1 MEMAAKCHNTQFL
14 DDHLADFMEDIDVA
28 LEMTALEIESVKEKL
43 DKEKTR
49 TLRTKMTDEYVNE
62 LFDKVKE
69 GFEHYNVTMIEA
81 AMEELRKCYL
91 TKEQSQLAERL
102 QEAFDE
108 FEYEKGLA
116 LFDTEACR

>member
-1 MEMAAKCHNTQFL
+1 MAGFI
-14 DDHLADFMEDIDVA
+14 EDIDVA

-43 DKEKTR
+43 DKGKTR
-49 TLRTKMTDEYVNE
+49 ALRIKMTDEYVNE

-69 GFEHYNVTMIEA
+69 GFEHYNATMIET
-81 AMEELRKCYL
+81 AMEELSKCYL

-108 FEYEKGLA
+108 FEYEKGLT
-116 LFDTEACR
+116 LFDTEVCR

>member
-1 MEMAAKCHNTQFL
+1 
-14 DDHLADFMEDIDVA
+14 MEDIDVA

-43 DKEKTR
+43 DKGKTEA
-49 TLRTKMTDEYVNE
+49 LKIKMTDEYVNE

-102 QEAFDE
+102 QEAFYE